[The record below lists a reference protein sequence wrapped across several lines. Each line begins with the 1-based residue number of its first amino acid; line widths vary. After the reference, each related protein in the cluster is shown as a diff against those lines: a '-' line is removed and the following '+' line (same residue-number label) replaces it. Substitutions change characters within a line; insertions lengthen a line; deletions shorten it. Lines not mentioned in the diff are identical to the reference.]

1 MSPAIS
7 INVLTLVAI
16 VLSIGLVC
24 DDAIVV
30 LENIYS
36 KIEEGM
42 SPLEAALDGS
52 REIYF
57 AVISTTIALAAV
69 FLPLIFLSGLTGRLF
84 REFGITLA
92 GCVLVS
98 AFVALTLSPMMCRF
112 LLKTHGDRPNF
123 FYRSTEP
130 FFRMITAG
138 YRAASRRSCAGAGW
152 RCRCCL
158 RSGGAHRLAGH
169 RDSAR
174 TRAARGPR
182 EHPHQHHRARRDPA
196 IEYTESWMDKIAVYV
211 AENVPEAFRSFSI
224 LGGGGGRPRG
234 QRRAPRISI

>member
-1 MSPAIS
+1 MWPGFS

-36 KIEEGM
+36 KIEDGM
-42 SPLEAALDGS
+42 TPLEAALKGS

-57 AVISTTIALAAV
+57 AVISTTFALAAV
-69 FLPLIFLSGLTGRLF
+69 FLPIIFLSGLTGRLF

-112 LLKTHGDRPNF
+112 LLKTTRRQAELLLPLHRAVFPDDH
-123 FYRSTEP
+123 
-130 FFRMITAG
+130 
-138 YRAASRRSCAGAGW
+138 RAATARRWRRSCAGAGW
-152 RCRCCL
+152 R
-158 RSGGAHRLAGH
+158 
-169 RDSAR
+169 
-174 TRAARGPR
+174 
-182 EHPHQHHRARRDPA
+182 
-196 IEYTESWMDKIAVYV
+196 
-211 AENVPEAFRSFSI
+211 FRSC
-224 LGGGGGRPRG
+224 
-234 QRRAPRISI
+234 